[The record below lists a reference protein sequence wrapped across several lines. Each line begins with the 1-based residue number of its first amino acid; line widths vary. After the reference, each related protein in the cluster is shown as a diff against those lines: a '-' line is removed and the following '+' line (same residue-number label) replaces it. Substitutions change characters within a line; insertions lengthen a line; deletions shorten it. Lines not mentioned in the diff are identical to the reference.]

1 MNNLNVR
8 VVEIMKIKEVSKTE
22 FASVLNISPAIL
34 SHISSGR
41 NKPGVDVL
49 QKILSH
55 YPDISAEWLL
65 MGQGDIYKAKIV
77 SKEGIIEAL
86 ETIKD
91 RMQEEA
97 GNILSIKELIKQ
109 QIDNLKK

>member
-1 MNNLNVR
+1 MNNLNER
-8 VVEIMKIKEVSKTE
+8 VVKIMDFKGVSKTE

-41 NKPGVDVL
+41 NKPSVDVL

-65 MGQGDIYKAKIV
+65 MGQGEVYKAKIV

-86 ETIKD
+86 ETINN

-97 GNILSIKELIKQ
+97 SNILSIKELVKQ